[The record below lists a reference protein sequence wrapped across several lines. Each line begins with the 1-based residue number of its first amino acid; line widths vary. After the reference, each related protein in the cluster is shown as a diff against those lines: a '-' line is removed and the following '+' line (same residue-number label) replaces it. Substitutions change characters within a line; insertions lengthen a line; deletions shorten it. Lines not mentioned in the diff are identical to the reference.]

1 MLWIAVLLLPLV
13 SVLLVF
19 MDRVE
24 ERLLAPVAAKRRHAG
39 RRRHL
44 RLIPGGAAD
53 TGAARA
59 TGAGAHAATGAA
71 DEVRAA

>member
-13 SVLLVF
+13 SVLLAF

-53 TGAARA
+53 TGA

>member
-1 MLWIAVLLLPLV
+1 MLWVAVLLLPLV

-24 ERLLAPVAAKRRHAG
+24 ERLLTPVTAKRRHAG

-53 TGAARA
+53 AKAVRARDAAKDP
-59 TGAGAHAATGAA
+59 AAAE
-71 DEVRAA
+71 EVRAA

>member
-1 MLWIAVLLLPLV
+1 MLWVAVLLLPLV

-24 ERLLAPVAAKRRHAG
+24 ERLLTPVAAKRRHAG

-44 RLIPGGAAD
+44 RLIPGGATD
-53 TGAARA
+53 TKAVRAEDAVKGAAA
-59 TGAGAHAATGAA
+59 VE
-71 DEVRAA
+71 EVRAA